1 MQTNIQDKRKLI
13 GPGLLL
19 VAAVVIVAGFFYYL
33 AQSKKLPE
41 GLIAASGRI
50 EGERIVAAAK
60 YPGRVVK
67 IMAREGETV
76 SAGTVV
82 AQLEDT
88 TFQSRVEQ
96 ARQALNGSEAQLRG
110 AQAALDVSQKEVPMA
125 INGAD
130 AAVSQAQAMS
140 GKANAVEVQARR
152 DAQRHK
158 DLFERGV
165 IERHRYEQADL
176 AWQVAQADVKAA
188 QESVSRAQQ
197 GALQAGLGGDK
208 VKAKQ
213 QEIGAL
219 QAQRERAVAAVAE
232 ANAILGDLVI
242 KAPATGVVLARLR
255 EPGEVVMP
263 GSAILDMVDL
273 DALHLKVYVPES
285 KIGQLRLGLPVR
297 IYIDAQPDQ
306 FYTAKV
312 SFIAS
317 RAEFTPKEVQT
328 TDERVKLV
336 YAVKLAIDK
345 NPDHKLTPG
354 LPADAVIRWKENAVW
369 QKPSWK

>member
-1 MQTNIQDKRKLI
+1 MQNKRQLI
-13 GPGLLL
+13 GPGLLG
-19 VAAVVIVAGFFYYL
+19 VAAIVIVAGFFYYL
-33 AQSKKLPE
+33 AQSRKLPD

-67 IMAREGETV
+67 IFAKEGDTV
-76 SAGTVV
+76 SAGSVV
-82 AQLEDT
+82 AQLEDD

-96 ARQALNGSEAQLRG
+96 ARQVLNATDAQLRG
-110 AQAALDVSQKEVPMA
+110 ARESLDVTQKEVPMA
-125 INGAD
+125 VSV
-130 AAVSQAQAMS
+130 AAAGVSQAQAMWA
-140 GKANAVEVQARR
+140 KASAVEQQTRR
-152 DAQRHK
+152 DALRHK

-165 IERHRYEQADL
+165 IERHRAEQADL
-176 AWQVAQADVKAA
+176 AWQVAQADMQAA
-188 QESVSRAQQ
+188 QEAVSRARQ
-197 GALQAGLGGDK
+197 GVSQATLGNDK
-208 VKAKQ
+208 VKARQ
-213 QEIGAL
+213 QDISAL
-219 QAQRERAVAAVAE
+219 QAQRDRAAAAVAE
-232 ANAILGDLVI
+232 ANSVLGDLVI
-242 KAPATGVVLARLR
+242 KAPASGVVLARLR

-263 GSAILDMVDL
+263 GSSILDMVNL
-273 DALHLKVYVPES
+273 DTLHLKVYVPES

-297 IYIDAQPDQ
+297 IYTDAQPDQ

-336 YAVKLAIDK
+336 YAVKLAIDN
-345 NPDHKLTPG
+345 NPEHRLTPG
-354 LPADAVIRWKENAVW
+354 LPADAVIRWKDAVAW